1 MNGNHVSVDIVIC
14 FAWIVS
20 NRMKILRAYY
30 SVPPVNGG
38 MRNIF
43 FGRMQVEQGP
53 SADITGSVKKT
64 GLRGISLLDRLGA
77 PKRIRQQVLLS
88 KS

>member
-38 MRNIF
+38 MEKHIYF
-43 FGRMQVEQGP
+43 ESYAG
-53 SADITGSVKKT
+53 
-64 GLRGISLLDRLGA
+64 
-77 PKRIRQQVLLS
+77 
-88 KS
+88 